1 MGLAHKLTIKFWTS
15 SSLHTCLP
23 CIIEIGTSQRSV
35 SSHVYYFILRSWTCS
50 VIFTVIIPFGKWG
63 IYKFIAFTFWTRV
76 IYGRVCWANYL
87 IYFIWEDIRRTSTP
101 LPPINTRSL
110 DTPFLPFSIICCN
123 YPPSASSPLIQPS
136 SKKQP
141 EFLRGSQSVLPA
153 LLFPSPSLSFQL
165 CLSSPFLLA
174 TCHLATVSAMLL
186 GSESSLAA
194 VPQ

>member
-1 MGLAHKLTIKFWTS
+1 MLS
-15 SSLHTCLP
+15 STA
-23 CIIEIGTSQRSV
+23 
-35 SSHVYYFILRSWTCS
+35 
-50 VIFTVIIPFGKWG
+50 IIPFWKWG
-63 IYKFIAFTFWTRV
+63 IYKCTIYILTLHSLSMHWWVLIPVATFWTHV
-76 IYGRVCWANYL
+76 IYGRVCWANDL
-87 IYFIWEDIRRTSTP
+87 IYSIWEDIMRTSAP

-110 DTPFLPFSIICCN
+110 DTPFLPFSIICHN

-141 EFLRGSQSVLPA
+141 EFLRGSQSVPPA

-165 CLSSPFLLA
+165 CLSRPFLLA